1 MMDLNVNI
9 DPEQINKLV
18 AEAVL
23 NSAIGEQVKA
33 QVQKN
38 VDELGKSYNNPI
50 DAVIKKHINDL
61 ILQCLMAEHAELLKA
76 KVHEAL
82 SGKITDEFVN
92 KVMDAGWRNI

>member
-1 MMDLNVNI
+1 MELNINI
-9 DPEQINKLV
+9 DPEQINKMV

-23 NSAIGEQVKA
+23 NSAIGEQVKV

-38 VDELGKSYNNPI
+38 VDELGRSYNNPI
-50 DAVIKKHINDL
+50 DDVIKKHVNDL
-61 ILQCLMAEHAELLKA
+61 ILQCLLQEHAEILKA
-76 KVHEAL
+76 KIHEAL

>member
-1 MMDLNVNI
+1 MDLNINI

-18 AEAVL
+18 AESVL

-50 DAVIKKHINDL
+50 DAVIKRHINDL
-61 ILQCLMAEHAELLKA
+61 IIQCLMAEYSEFLKS
-76 KVHEAL
+76 KVHDAL
-82 SGKITDEFVN
+82 SGKITDDFVN
-92 KVMDAGWRNI
+92 KVMEAGWRNL

>member
-1 MMDLNVNI
+1 MDLKI
-9 DPEQINKLV
+9 DINPEQINKLV

-23 NSAIGEQVKA
+23 NSAIGEQVKT

-38 VDELGKSYNNPI
+38 VDELGRSYSNPI
-50 DAVIKKHINDL
+50 DGVIKRHINDL
-61 ILQCLMAEHAELLKA
+61 ILQCLMNEHSELLKA

-92 KVMDAGWRNI
+92 KVMDAGWRNM